1 MGRRE
6 AIRALCIAV
15 LLAGILGGCA
25 QKKAAVA
32 PMPRSTRPPL
42 APPAQRPVRK
52 EPPPVA
58 LPQVGHGE
66 DEQLKQ
72 EAMGKVEAAER
83 IVKQIELN
91 KVPQAQQENFLTV
104 QSFLLKAREALSI
117 RDFLRAFNLAD
128 KAQILAE
135 ELLSTVR

>member
-1 MGRRE
+1 M
-6 AIRALCIAV
+6 RALCIVA

-32 PMPRSTRPPL
+32 PTPPSGRPPL
-42 APPAQRPVRK
+42 APPAARPVRK
-52 EPPPVA
+52 EPPPQPPVI

-66 DEQLKQ
+66 EDDQLKQ

-83 IVKQIELN
+83 IVKAIELK
-91 KVPQAQQENFLTV
+91 KVPQGQQENLLTI